1 VAHVSE
7 ISFPGPGPDGEQ
19 SPLPGDPARGETT
32 DASAGVPG
40 LPDDDWDGDAEM
52 AAYIADL
59 EAGRAR
65 IPEEWEIE
73 GPAATISLGEAA
85 DVDPVQLAALLGPD
99 GLGGEVFARDRSADA
114 MRPGPVLAALTEQA
128 AGDLGRLTDNQVLG
142 AMSAAGRL
150 AARAEYLRLRAVAEF
165 TRRREAQLEDAKA
178 RGVPRGC
185 RDGEFPDAELGFEL
199 VTSQNAA
206 SDTMGL
212 AAGLE
217 TRLPRTRDALAAGLI
232 DGYRARL
239 IWRPTRHL
247 SDAHAARADEILA
260 PLAPGLR
267 YDQLASKA
275 AAVAMKLDPGAFQ
288 RGKDQARAERQ
299 RVVTGPEDSGNA
311 YLAGRELATEDALAS
326 KAHIDALAVAL
337 RRGGLPGTLQQL
349 RVLVFNDL
357 TQGRHPL
364 DRLTSP
370 SPADPARQDGHRA
383 SPDAGEQPRGDADA
397 AAGSGG
403 APPPGE
409 QPRNDMGTGEGSGRD
424 GHGDS
429 PQAHG
434 ETTGEAGEAED
445 DRSGCRGSTAAGN
458 SDGDDD
464 DASWDGC
471 PDMPEWQHERRGTRE
486 DDDHVDSPGA
496 PAGPPAPFPALINL
510 TVPAGTLLGWSTAP
524 GEIGGWG
531 LTDHDDTRRLVQA
544 ASQHPLTRWCF
555 TLLGPDGTAAAHG
568 CARGQHPWTPPP
580 DTGSRDGPATPGDTG
595 PPGSTSTRDGPATP
609 GNSDTSGRPGNAGT
623 PGPTATRHLGCDGPD
638 NRQAAA
644 LADFLRG
651 FNVTFTP
658 IAKVSCDHA
667 SREDR
672 YTPSRKLGHLVRA
685 RTARCTAPGCGAQAV
700 HCDLDHTL
708 AYPAG
713 ITCQCDLAPAC
724 RRHHRCKQAPGW
736 KLEQPEPGVMRWTTP
751 SGRSYTTRPT
761 VYEQ

>member
-1 VAHVSE
+1 VSE
-7 ISFPGPGPDGEQ
+7 ASFPGPGPDGEQ
-19 SPLPGDPARGETT
+19 PPPPGNPARDETT
-32 DASAGVPG
+32 DAPESHTREENAALPLSVPE
-40 LPDDDWDGDAEM
+40 DDWDGDAEM

-59 EAGRAR
+59 EAGRTR

-73 GPAATISLGEAA
+73 GPAATIGLGDAA
-85 DVDPVQLAALLGPD
+85 DVDLAELAMMLGPD
-99 GLGGEVFARDRSADA
+99 GLGGEVFAQDRPADA

-128 AGDLGRLTDNQVLG
+128 AGNLGRLTDNQVLG
-142 AMSAAGRL
+142 AMSAARRL
-150 AARAEYLRLRAVAEF
+150 AARAAYLELRTVAEF
-165 TRRREAQLEDAKA
+165 TRRRDAQLEDAKA

-206 SDTMGL
+206 CDTMGL

-247 SDAHAARADEILA
+247 SDAHAAAADEILA

-275 AAVAMKLDPGAFQ
+275 VAVAMKLDPGAFQ

-311 YLAGRELATEDALAS
+311 FLAGRELATEDALAS

-357 TQGRHPL
+357 TQGRDPH
-364 DRLTSP
+364 DRLTGP
-370 SPADPARQDGHRA
+370 RPAATTG
-383 SPDAGEQPRGDADA
+383 PDTR
-397 AAGSGG
+397 
-403 APPPGE
+403 
-409 QPRNDMGTGEGSGRD
+409 
-424 GHGDS
+424 GDS
-429 PQAHG
+429 PP
-434 ETTGEAGEAED
+434 AGDTPRTDAD
-445 DRSGCRGSTAAGN
+445 NNGGDAG
-458 SDGDDD
+458 DGDD

-471 PDMPEWQHERRGTRE
+471 PDMPEWQHERRGTTEDRE
-486 DDDHVDSPGA
+486 DHHDGPGV
-496 PAGPPAPFPALINL
+496 PPGPPAPFPALINL
-510 TVPAGTLLGWSTAP
+510 TIPAGTAYGWSDAP
-524 GEIGGWG
+524 GDIGGWG
-531 LTDHDDTRRLVQA
+531 LTDPDDTRRLLQA
-544 ASQHPLTRWCF
+544 ASQHPRTRWRV
-555 TLLGPDGTAAAHG
+555 TLLAPDGTAAAHG
-568 CARGQHPWTPPP
+568 SARGQHPWIPPP
-580 DTGSRDGPATPGDTG
+580 GAEQNRDGPDA
-595 PPGSTSTRDGPATP
+595 
-609 GNSDTSGRPGNAGT
+609 
-623 PGPTATRHLGCDGPD
+623 
-638 NRQAAA
+638 RQAAA
-644 LADFLRG
+644 LADFLRRL
-651 FNVTFTP
+651 NVTFTP
-658 IAKVSCDHA
+658 IAKGSCDHA

-672 YTPSRKLGHLVRA
+672 YTPSRKLKDLVRA

-736 KLEQPEPGVMRWTTP
+736 KLAQPEPGVMRWTTS

-761 VYEQ
+761 VYET